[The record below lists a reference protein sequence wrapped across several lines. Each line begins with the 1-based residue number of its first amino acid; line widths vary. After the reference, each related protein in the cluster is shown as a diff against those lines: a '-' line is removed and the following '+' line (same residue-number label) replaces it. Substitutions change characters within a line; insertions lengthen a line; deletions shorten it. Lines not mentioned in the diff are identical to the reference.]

1 MMSKQ
6 ARAPAPGNEPPY
18 DPAAARGADLPLNTT
33 LGIVLGLLALAGFI
47 AIAILVARGNPLPL
61 DSAGLNWAR
70 SYHTPPALAAALEIT
85 ALGSLPVV
93 LLVLFLASAFLLTMQ
108 RRDQALLLWVATLGG
123 AALNVVL
130 KAAIARPRPPL
141 TTAVHAG
148 FFSFPSGHAMSS
160 MVLYATLAY
169 LIVRG
174 TPPTF
179 DVLSAPGSQGAPGS
193 PGILG
198 IPGTTGTTGIPG
210 APGTPGAPGAPGTP
224 GAPNIPGT
232 PSSLFVPTATTRALT
247 IIVAIILILLIGAS
261 RVYLGVHYASDVIG
275 GYLIGFAW
283 ADLCVLLYEAY
294 HGQRGRDRGLRNG
307 F

>member
-1 MMSKQ
+1 MSKQ

-18 DPAAARGADLPLNTT
+18 DPAAARGADLILNTT

-93 LLVLFLASAFLLTMQ
+93 LLVLLLASAFLLTMQ

-179 DVLSAPGSQGAPGS
+179 DVLSAPG
-193 PGILG
+193 
-198 IPGTTGTTGIPG
+198 
-210 APGTPGAPGAPGTP
+210 APGTPGTP

-232 PSSLFVPTATTRALT
+232 PSSPFVPTATTRALT

-275 GYLIGFAW
+275 GYLIGFTW

-294 HGQRGRDRGLRNG
+294 HGQRGRDRVLRNG